1 MAGVSS
7 VILITLAVASCG
19 KSTESRSPAPVASS
33 ASVKAPPATPVIP
46 ASPASAPAVA
56 ASSNSNAA
64 SSNATSKQDTAMDEA
79 IDGSQGDGAHE
90 RFKPFIQNFQK
101 AVTEGDKKAVADVVS
116 YPIVVDIGGKKTTV
130 RKPEDFV
137 RDYDRIMTPE
147 IVDAVK
153 QQKYADL
160 MANSQGIMFHRG
172 EIWISGICKDNSCK
186 SYDIRVITIQQGP
199 SD

>member
-1 MAGVSS
+1 
-7 VILITLAVASCG
+7 
-19 KSTESRSPAPVASS
+19 
-33 ASVKAPPATPVIP
+33 
-46 ASPASAPAVA
+46 
-56 ASSNSNAA
+56 
-64 SSNATSKQDTAMDEA
+64 MDEA